1 MRVMVVGGGG
11 REHALAW
18 KLSTSPGVQKIYV
31 APGNGGTELVG
42 QNVDLDVT
50 EIVPLADL
58 ARQLGVHLVVVG
70 PELPL
75 ALGIVDE
82 LRNLGVPAFGPTR
95 TAAQVETS
103 KAFAKDLMRRHG
115 IPTAPFEVV
124 THMGEVPS
132 ALARI
137 GLPCVVK
144 ADGLAG
150 GKGTFIVHAE
160 AEALRVAEDLL
171 EKRVLGD
178 AGKTLIVEQFLTGVE
193 VSFQVLTDGFH
204 VLPLATSQDYK
215 RAFDDDQGP
224 NTGGMGAY
232 SPSVYMTP
240 ELHHRIMN
248 EVVKP
253 TLRALDQEGRTF
265 LGVLYAGLM
274 LTREGPRVLEF
285 NCRFGDPETQAVL
298 PRMDANFLEVL
309 DAAVRCELDRVQV
322 RWAREAC
329 VCVVLASQGY
339 PGRYEKGKVITG
351 WTDAQALP
359 GVLVFH
365 AGTRRVV
372 TEEAGRPVERWL
384 THGGRVLNVCALGET
399 LRQARERAYEAVR
412 RVAFEGMFYR
422 TDIALKAVELLDRRG
437 PRTEEAPGA

>member
-1 MRVMVVGGGG
+1 MRVMIIGSGG
-11 REHALAW
+11 REHAIAW

-31 APGNGGTELVG
+31 APGNGGTGLIG
-42 QNVDLDVT
+42 QNIDLDVT
-50 EIVPLADL
+50 EVVPLADL
-58 ARQLGVHLVVVG
+58 ARRLDVSLVVVG

-82 LRNLGVPAFGPTR
+82 LRSLGVPVLGPTR
-95 TAAQVETS
+95 MAAQVETS
-103 KAFAKDLMRRHG
+103 KAFAKDLMRRYA

-124 THMGEVPS
+124 THMSEVPP
-132 ALARI
+132 ALARV
-137 GLPCVVK
+137 GLPCVLK

-150 GKGTFIVHAE
+150 GKGTFIVSEE
-160 AEALRVAEDLL
+160 AEALRIAEDLL

-178 AGKTLIVEQFLTGVE
+178 AGRTLVIEQLLTGVE

-240 ELHHRIMN
+240 DLHQRIMT
-248 EVVKP
+248 EIVKP

-265 LGVLYAGLM
+265 TGILYTGLM

-285 NCRFGDPETQAVL
+285 NCRFGDPEVQTLL
-298 PRMDANFLEVL
+298 PRMETHFLEVV
-309 DAAVRCELDRVQV
+309 DAAVRGELDRVQV
-322 RWAREAC
+322 RWSREAC

-339 PGRYEKGKVITG
+339 PGRYEKGRVIMG
-351 WTDAQALP
+351 LADAQALP
-359 GVLVFH
+359 GVFVFH
-365 AGTRRVV
+365 AGTRRVM
-372 TEEAGRPVERWL
+372 TEEDGQSVEQWL
-384 THGGRVLNVCALGET
+384 THGGRVLNVCALGKT
-399 LRQARERAYEAVR
+399 LRQARERAYEAV
-412 RVAFEGMFYR
+412 
-422 TDIALKAVELLDRRG
+422 
-437 PRTEEAPGA
+437 

>member
-11 REHALAW
+11 REHAIAW
-18 KLSTSPGVQKIYV
+18 KLSMSPGVQKIYV
-31 APGNGGTELVG
+31 APGNGGTELIG
-42 QNVDLDVT
+42 QNIDLDVT
-50 EIVPLADL
+50 EVVPLADL
-58 ARQLGVHLVVVG
+58 ARRLDVRLVVVG

-82 LRNLGVPAFGPTR
+82 MRSLGVPVFGPTR
-95 TAAQVETS
+95 MAAQVETS

-124 THMGEVPS
+124 THMGEVP
-132 ALARI
+132 AVLGRV
-137 GLPCVVK
+137 GLPCVIK

-150 GKGTFIVHAE
+150 GKGTFIVHEE

-178 AGKTLIVEQFLTGVE
+178 AGRALVIEQFLTGVE

-240 ELHHRIMN
+240 DLHQRIMN

-265 LGVLYAGLM
+265 MGVLYAGLM

-298 PRMDANFLEVL
+298 PRMEADLLEVL
-309 DAAVRCELDRVQV
+309 DAAVRGELDRVQV
-322 RWAREAC
+322 RWTREAC

-351 WTDAQALP
+351 LADAQALP
-359 GVLVFH
+359 GVFVFH

-372 TEEAGRPVERWL
+372 TEEDGRPVEQWL

-412 RVAFEGMFYR
+412 RIAFDGMFYR
-422 TDIALKAVELLDRRG
+422 SDIALKAVELLDRRAARPAG
-437 PRTEEAPGA
+437 P